1 MAIITEGSRAMEFLM
16 NESGAKFAQGLTL
29 IAGQNLR
36 AATVFGQIS
45 ASGKYTQLAP
55 AAVDGSQNAAAILC
69 FATDASTGDRVTSI
83 IRGGPG
89 VGLEVRA
96 SMLIWPASITA
107 PQRTAAIAALA
118 ALGFKIR

>member
-1 MAIITEGSRAMEFLM
+1 MGIIIEGTRAMEFLA
-16 NESGAKFAQGLTL
+16 NENGAKFAQGLTL

-36 AATVFGQIS
+36 GGTVLGQIS

-55 AAVDGSQNAAAILC
+55 AAADGSQNAAAILC
-69 FATDASTGDRVTSI
+69 FATDASTGDRVTTI

-89 VGLEVRA
+89 VGLEVRG
-96 SMLIWPASITA
+96 SLLVWPAGITA
-107 PQRTAAIAALA
+107 PQRTTAIAALA